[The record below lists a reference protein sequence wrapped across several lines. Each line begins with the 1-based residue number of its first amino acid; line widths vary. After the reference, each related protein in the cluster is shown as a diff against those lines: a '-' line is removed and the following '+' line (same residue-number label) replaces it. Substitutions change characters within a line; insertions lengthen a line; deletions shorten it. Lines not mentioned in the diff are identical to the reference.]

1 MRQTTGRCC
10 DMPKTKLTGKYSQPK
25 TPPYDPLKALVLE
38 RVKAM
43 HYRNEDLAK
52 IIGKTPNTVYFRLKG
67 SMRDWRYG
75 ELLDLCKASGVPI
88 EDLRA
93 AIRYQ

>member
-1 MRQTTGRCC
+1 
-10 DMPKTKLTGKYSQPK
+10 MPATKLTKKYSQPK
-25 TPPYDPLKALVLE
+25 TPPVDPLKGLILE

-43 HYRNEDLAK
+43 NYKNEDLAK
-52 IIGKTPNTVYFRLKG
+52 IIGKTQNTVYSRLKG
-67 SMRDWRYG
+67 SMREWRYG

>member
-1 MRQTTGRCC
+1 
-10 DMPKTKLTGKYSQPK
+10 MPKTKLTEKYSQPK
-25 TPPYDPLKALVLE
+25 TPAYDPLKALVLE

-43 HYRNEDLAK
+43 NYKHEDLAQ
-52 IIGKTPNTVYFRLKG
+52 IIGKTPNTVYTRLKG

>member
-1 MRQTTGRCC
+1 
-10 DMPKTKLTGKYSQPK
+10 MPATKLTKKYSQPK
-25 TPPYDPLKALVLE
+25 TPPVDPLKGLILE

-43 HYRNEDLAK
+43 NYKNEDLAK
-52 IIGKTPNTVYFRLKG
+52 IIGKTQNTVYSRLKG

>member
-1 MRQTTGRCC
+1 
-10 DMPKTKLTGKYSQPK
+10 MPKTKLTEKYSQPK
-25 TPPYDPLKALVLE
+25 TPPVDPLKGLILE

-43 HYRNEDLAK
+43 NYKHEDMAR
-52 IIGKTPNTVYFRLKG
+52 IIGKTPNTVYSRLKG